1 MEEGPITPEHCA
13 RARRYQ
19 MKRLGL
25 DLASSALEAGAALAL
40 LALAPRGGWPLPG
53 GAVFLSGAAYFA
65 LLALLRLAVSLPL
78 DYLSGYRLAHRVGLS
93 TETLAGWLLDRAKG
107 LLLLLLIGCP
117 AAGALVAVMARWP
130 GDWWW
135 IASALGIL
143 LGGALALVGPVLL
156 APLFFRFKP
165 LADPHLRERLEGL
178 LARTG
183 ARVRGGVWEM
193 DLSRKSRAANAALV
207 GWGPSRRVVLS
218 DTLLEYAPEEIEAVL
233 AHEIAHQ
240 VGCHIPQ
247 LLLARAAAF
256 AAGMRLIQSVLDHP
270 RWYAWS
276 GLAALPPGEPAAI
289 AAVWLLLGLWGAAL
303 SPPMLA
309 YARRLEHWCDAFA
322 VRHTGSGRGMASA
335 LEKLCLKNL
344 ADPSPPRW
352 VVALFHSHPPLGER
366 IRRAREGR
374 EG

>member
-1 MEEGPITPEHCA
+1 MAEGPITPEHCA
-13 RARRYQ
+13 RARGYQ

-25 DLASSALEAGAALAL
+25 GLAGTALETGAALAL
-40 LALAPRGGWPLPG
+40 LALAPRGGWPLP
-53 GAVFLSGAAYFA
+53 AAPVFLAGAAYFA
-65 LLALLRLAVSLPL
+65 LLALLRQAVSLPL
-78 DYLSGYRLAHRVGLS
+78 DYWEGYRLAHQVGLS
-93 TETLAGWLLDRAKG
+93 NETRAGWLLDQAKG
-107 LLLLLLIGCP
+107 ALLLLLIGCP
-117 AAGALVAVMARWP
+117 AAGALAAVMARWP

-143 LGGALALVGPVLL
+143 LGGGLALIGPVLL

-165 LADPHLRERLEGL
+165 LADPGLRERLEGL

-218 DTLLEYAPEEIEAVL
+218 DTLLACAPEEVEAVL
-233 AHEIAHQ
+233 AHEIAHE
-240 VGCHIPQ
+240 VGRHIPQ

-256 AAGMRLIQSVLDHP
+256 AAGMYLIQEALDHP
-270 RWYAWS
+270 AWWAWT
-276 GLAALPPGEPAAI
+276 GLAPLPPGEPAAI
-289 AAVWLLLGLWGAAL
+289 AAVWLLLGMWGAAL
-303 SPPMLA
+303 APGVLA

-335 LEKLCLKNL
+335 LEKLCVKNL
-344 ADPSPPRW
+344 ADPYPPRW
-352 VVALFHSHPPLGER
+352 VVALFHAHPPLGER
-366 IRRAREGR
+366 IRRAREGAA
-374 EG
+374 